1 MCQPV
6 DGPLTNPQV
15 CCDVRPGKPLLAK
28 AGYRGAVHDH
38 AGTAKPLS
46 FARAFRSPARTRSAI
61 RLRSNS
67 ATAPRTVKTMRP
79 AGVAVSSDSDRGGIS
94 RGGGASPRTVR
105 NAFSDL

>member
-38 AGTAKPLS
+38 AGTPKPLS
-46 FARAFRSPARTRSAI
+46 LCTCVPK
-61 RLRSNS
+61 
-67 ATAPRTVKTMRP
+67 P
-79 AGVAVSSDSDRGGIS
+79 
-94 RGGGASPRTVR
+94 GADALG
-105 NAFSDL
+105 NQAAL